1 MATILQQ
8 SERAAG
14 RTACNWPT
22 VDSVAEAVRGARTA
36 VDGVRHATKDAADHL
51 ELTARRRPLAVVGAA
66 AAAGFVTGGIL
77 AFALGWFA
85 ARRVHR

>member
-1 MATILQQ
+1 
-8 SERAAG
+8 
-14 RTACNWPT
+14 
-22 VDSVAEAVRGARTA
+22 
-36 VDGVRHATKDAADHL
+36 VRHATKDAADHL

-77 AFALGWFA
+77 AFVLGWFA